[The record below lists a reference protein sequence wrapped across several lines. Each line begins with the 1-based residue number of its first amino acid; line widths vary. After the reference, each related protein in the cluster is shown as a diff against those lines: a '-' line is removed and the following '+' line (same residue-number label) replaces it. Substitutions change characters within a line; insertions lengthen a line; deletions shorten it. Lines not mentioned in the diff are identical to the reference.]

1 MKSYKPLLLCGASL
15 FSLLSVFSLASC
27 NSEDTPAPV
36 DDREIAFIC
45 EYDDA
50 TRATD
55 TKFENNDQIGIY
67 MTAKDSPLQIGG
79 NELNNELFSYNGK
92 TWTAARKVYWDNGTH
107 DVYAY
112 YPYAAKVNDTE
123 DYTFT
128 VKEDQSAHADFTA
141 SDFLWA
147 SKTGVTASASPVTLK
162 FSHRMSKAV
171 VKLEKSADYE
181 GNIPSDCEVYIHNTV
196 PTASVDLS
204 SGGVSKDIYA
214 GTGVIK
220 AKKISNTEY
229 QAIVVPQNIESRRP
243 LVEVVS
249 QGVSYLMEGK
259 ISFKQGYAH
268 TLVVTL
274 SKNPTQTKIEIGGSI
289 GGWN

>member
-1 MKSYKPLLLCGASL
+1 MNTYKSLLLCGAALSL
-15 FSLLSVFSLASC
+15 LASC
-27 NSEDTPAPV
+27 NSEDTPAAAEGK
-36 DDREIAFIC
+36 EIAFVC

-55 TKFENNDQIGIY
+55 TKFENNDRIGIY
-67 MTAKDSPLQIGG
+67 MTANDATLQIGG

-92 TWTAARKVYWDNGTH
+92 SWTAARKVYWDNGTH
-107 DVYAY
+107 NVFAY
-112 YPYAAKVNDTE
+112 YPYSASINDTE
-123 DYTFT
+123 DYAFA
-128 VKEDQSAHADFTA
+128 VAEDQSTHAGFTA

-147 SKTGVTASASPVTLK
+147 SKEGVTASASPVTLK
-162 FSHRMSKAV
+162 FSHRMSKAI
-171 VKLEKSADYE
+171 VKLEKSEDYE

-196 PTASVDLS
+196 GTASIDLS

-214 GTGVIK
+214 GTNTIK
-220 AKKISNTEY
+220 AQKISNTEY
-229 QAIVVPQNIESRRP
+229 QAIVVPQNIETRRP
-243 LVEVVS
+243 LIEVVT

-259 ISFKQGYAH
+259 ISFKQGFAH
-268 TLVVTL
+268 TMVVTL